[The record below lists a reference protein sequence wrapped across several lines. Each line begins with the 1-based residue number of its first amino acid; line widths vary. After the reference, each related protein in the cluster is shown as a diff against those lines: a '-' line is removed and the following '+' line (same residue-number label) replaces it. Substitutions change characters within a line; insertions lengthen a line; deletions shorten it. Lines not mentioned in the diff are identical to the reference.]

1 MEKSAGEFTAPES
14 PAAKPRRRAPRV
26 AFLSLAVILAPAA
39 VLATVG
45 TIKGRVAGADGKP
58 LSGVEITLRDETRG
72 QTYTVRTDKKGSY
85 FLMGISPAEYKLKL
99 VKPGFQPL
107 EGRVTIEPGQNRV
120 FDAVLAPVAP
130 QAVKPEWE
138 GANVRAN
145 ELFSAGRYEEAAAV
159 YRGILTSNPNLAAI
173 HFNIGNCAYN
183 LGHYESAIES
193 YAEAVRLKPDFIDAY
208 ANMANAY
215 GKMRRFSDAIPVLE
229 GALRA
234 YPESARLFAALGVV
248 YLNDGQGAK
257 AVECLEKAATLDP
270 AQPAVYSSLGIAYT
284 QTAAYGKA
292 VAAYEKYLALIQE
305 IKEIERIKGLIEQ
318 LKALDRK

>member
-1 MEKSAGEFTAPES
+1 MEKFDGKFTASEC
-14 PAAKPRRRAPRV
+14 PAAKPLCHALLV
-26 AFLSLAVILAPAA
+26 SCLSLAMILAPAA
-39 VLATVG
+39 VLAAVG

-58 LSGVEITLRDETRG
+58 LPGVEITLRDETRG
-72 QTYTVRTDKKGSY
+72 QTYSVKTDKKGNY

-99 VKPGFQPL
+99 EKPGFQPL

-138 GANVRAN
+138 DANVRAN

-159 YRGILTSNPNLAAI
+159 YRDILAAHPGLAAI
-173 HFNIGNCAYN
+173 HFNIGNCAFN

-193 YAEAVRLKPDFIDAY
+193 YAEAVRLKPDFFDAH

-215 GKMRRFSDAIPVLE
+215 GKLRRFADAIPVLE

-234 YPESARLFAALGVV
+234 YPESGRLFAALGVV

-257 AVECLEKAATLDP
+257 AVECLEKAAALDP

-292 VAAYEKYLALIQE
+292 VAAYERYLALIQDV
-305 IKEIERIKGLIEQ
+305 KEIERVKGLLEQ